1 MSAPASHE
9 RRVAVGRLAAARRYT
24 PNDPEVIEREE
35 QLLRELQLSDH
46 VRQVVESSPPL
57 RPEAALR
64 IAELLIR
71 GAARHSE
78 AAQHTPEQLMRRT
91 APRSERA
98 S

>member
-9 RRVAVGRLAAARRYT
+9 RRIAVGRLAAARRYT
-24 PNDPEVIEREE
+24 PDDPEIIERSE

-46 VRQVVESSPPL
+46 VRHVIESSPPL

-64 IAELLIR
+64 IAELLLR
-71 GAARHSE
+71 GS
-78 AAQHTPEQLMRRT
+78 AQRK
-91 APRSERA
+91 A